1 MSILFLTV
9 AKKAKEIEDIKKVIS
24 ILEENYNLDLKNIKE
39 KVKKI
44 EKII

>member
-1 MSILFLTV
+1 MGRGNFEKH
-9 AKKAKEIEDIKKVIS
+9 KKEDEINDIKKVIS